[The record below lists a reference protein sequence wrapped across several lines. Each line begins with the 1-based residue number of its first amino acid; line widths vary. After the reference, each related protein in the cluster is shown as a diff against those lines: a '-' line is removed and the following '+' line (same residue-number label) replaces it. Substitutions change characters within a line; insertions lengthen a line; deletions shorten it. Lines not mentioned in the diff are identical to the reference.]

1 MTGTEP
7 WDSSSPSL
15 QFKQSCSC
23 IFSGVGNA
31 VAEVALAAAAALAAA
46 PFRPRLCGKASS
58 EPYNSAS
65 VDKGSTTPFI
75 E

>member
-31 VAEVALAAAAALAAA
+31 AAAAALATA

-58 EPYNSAS
+58 EPYNSVS
-65 VDKGSTTPFI
+65 VGKGSTTPVI